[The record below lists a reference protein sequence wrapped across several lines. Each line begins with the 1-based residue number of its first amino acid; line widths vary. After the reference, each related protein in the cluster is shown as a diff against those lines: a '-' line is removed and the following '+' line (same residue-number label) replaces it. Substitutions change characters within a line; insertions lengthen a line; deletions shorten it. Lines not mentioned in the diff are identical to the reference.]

1 MSTPTCT
8 PDAQRS
14 KSPAKFHAYALKAT
28 ALAERSLGRFISDA
42 DGYALRDM
50 AAQYLVNAA
59 TIYGNRKGGPT
70 TAGEAAYDLG
80 EALAGESCPET
91 LADLLEEVTGTCLH
105 LLDCFYSKES

>member
-1 MSTPTCT
+1 MKIQTT

-42 DGYALRDM
+42 DGQPLAQLS
-50 AAQYLVNAA
+50 AQYLVNAA
-59 TIYGNRKGGPT
+59 TIYSNRKGGPSV
-70 TAGEAAYDLG
+70 ASEAAYDLAT
-80 EALAGESCPET
+80 ALVAESCPET
-91 LADLLEEVTGTCLH
+91 LPDYLEEVTGTCLH